1 MTTTQ
6 QPVPAD
12 ATVDVATPEAG
23 PGAIRAMAIVLWVV
37 VGSFLAY
44 GVAQTVLKASAL
56 FG

>member
-12 ATVDVATPEAG
+12 ATVPSGTPQAG
-23 PGAIRAMAIVLWVV
+23 PGAIRVMAIVLWVV

-44 GVAQTVLKASAL
+44 GVAETALKASAL